1 MKILVINGSPKG
13 KYSVTLQTIRYLQI
27 KFPEHS
33 FGVINAAQK
42 IKHLEKDL
50 SPVLNRIAQADLII
64 FSYPIYTF
72 LAPSQLHKLIRRI
85 KESGADLSGK
95 FVTQLTTSKHFYDMT
110 AHRYILENCQDMRM
124 KVIHGLSADMD
135 DLLSEKGQKEAENF
149 FRYVCWSVDH
159 NQYEPFPTPLLPAA
173 SQPPSLPENS
183 KENKD
188 GDVVIVADLREEDH
202 QLLTMI
208 HRFQAVC
215 PHKTR
220 LVNLREFPFQ
230 GGCLGCMQCG
240 ASGKCVYKDGF
251 EDFLRRD
258 IQSAQATVYAFSIQD
273 HSMGPLFKCYDDRQ
287 FCNGH
292 RTVTMGR
299 PVGYLVSGP
308 YSREQ
313 NLKTVIEARAQVG
326 GNFLAGVATDEVDPD
341 GAIDRMAARLSYSLV
356 HHYTPPSNFYG
367 VGGMKIFRDL
377 IWLMQGFMKADH
389 KFYKEHGQYDF
400 PQKKLG
406 TMLAMYLVGGLMHS
420 PAMKGKGA
428 KQMRDGML
436 APYQK
441 ILAKAQ
447 KEKK

>member
-1 MKILVINGSPKG
+1 MKVLVLNGSPKG
-13 KYSVTLQTIRYLQI
+13 KYSVTLQTIRYLQAR
-27 KFPEHS
+27 FPEHS
-33 FGVINAAQK
+33 FGVIQAAQK
-42 IKHLEKDL
+42 IRALEKDL
-50 SPVLNRIAQADLII
+50 SPVLERIDQADLII

-72 LAPSQLHKLIRRI
+72 LAPSQLHKLIRLM
-85 KESGADLSGK
+85 KESGADFSGK

-110 AHRYILENCQDMRM
+110 AHCYLLENCQDMGM
-124 KVIHGLSADMD
+124 KVIIGLSADMD
-135 DLLSEKGQKEAENF
+135 DLLREKGQQEAEDF
-149 FRYVCWSVDH
+149 FRYICWSVEHD
-159 NQYEPFPTPLLPAA
+159 QYETIPSPLPPAA
-173 SQPPSLPENS
+173 PQPVSIPSDNQGE
-183 KENKD
+183 KT

-202 QLLTMI
+202 QLQAMI
-208 HRFQAVC
+208 CRFQAVC
-215 PHKTR
+215 PHRTR
-220 LVNLREFPFQ
+220 VVNLREFPFQ

-251 EDFLRRD
+251 EDFLRED

-292 RTVTMGR
+292 RTVTMGS
-299 PVGYLVSGP
+299 PVGYLVSGS

-326 GNFLAGVATDEVDPD
+326 GNFLAGVATDENDPD
-341 GAIDRMAARLSYSLV
+341 GSIDRMAARLSYGLE
-356 HHYTPPSNFYG
+356 HHYAPPSNFYG

-377 IWLMQGFMKADH
+377 IWIMQGFMKADH

-400 PQKKLG
+400 PQKKFG
-406 TMLAMYLVGGLMHS
+406 TMLAMYMVGGLMAS

-441 ILAKAQ
+441 VLAKA
-447 KEKK
+447 KKDKK

>member
-1 MKILVINGSPKG
+1 MKILVLNGSPKG
-13 KYSVTLQTIRYLQI
+13 KYSVTLQTIRYLQA

-33 FGVINAAQK
+33 FGVIHAAQK
-42 IKHLEKDL
+42 IRNLEKDL
-50 SPVLNRIAQADLII
+50 SPVLERIAQADLIL

-72 LAPSQLHKLIRRI
+72 LAPSQLHKLIRLM
-85 KESGADLSGK
+85 KESGVDFSGK

-124 KVIHGLSADMD
+124 KVINGLSADMD
-135 DLLSEKGQKEAENF
+135 DLLKEKGQKEAEDF
-149 FRYVCWSVDH
+149 FRYVCWSVEND
-159 NQYEPFPTPLLPAA
+159 QYEPLSSCHLPVASQAA
-173 SQPPSLPENS
+173 SVPEMTQE
-183 KENKD
+183 KKPGE
-188 GDVVIVADLREEDH
+188 VVIVADCRDEDT
-202 QLLTMI
+202 QLQGMI
-208 HRFQAVC
+208 QRFQAVC
-215 PHKTR
+215 PHQTR
-220 LVNLREFPFQ
+220 VVNIREFPFQ

-240 ASGKCVYKDGF
+240 ATGKCVYKDGF
-251 EDFLRRD
+251 EDFLRGD

-273 HSMGPLFKCYDDRQ
+273 HSMGHLFKCYDDRQ

-292 RTVTMGR
+292 RTVTMGS

-326 GNFLAGVATDEVDPD
+326 GNFLAGVATDETDTD
-341 GAIDRMAARLSYSLV
+341 GSIDRMAARLSYGLENE
-356 HHYTPPSNFYG
+356 YAPPSNFYG

-406 TMLAMYLVGGLMHS
+406 TMLAMYLVGGLMSS
-420 PAMKGKGA
+420 PAMKDKGA

-436 APYQK
+436 APYHK
-441 ILAKAQ
+441 VLAKAQ
-447 KEKK
+447 KEKQ